1 VGAFARQSQTCKVID
16 LRRRSKLVGRIV
28 QHSNMSLESK
38 EKEQEAKNI
47 FTTADAVAFDV
58 DSTVLMEEGIDVL
71 AEVFGVREQ
80 VAQVTV
86 DAMNGRIKMQ
96 EALPTRLNLIN
107 PTVKGLE
114 DLHANRPIA
123 MCPGIGDLVK
133 KLHDRQVHVYLVSG
147 GFKQMI
153 EPVRQELG
161 IPESRVYANELLFDA
176 DGKYTGYDLNA
187 PTSRSGGKREVAQ
200 LLKDTH
206 GYKKLVFI
214 GDGATDL
221 EARPPADCFIG
232 YGGVAVRAKVKE
244 QADWFIADFAQLI
257 DLLQ

>member
-1 VGAFARQSQTCKVID
+1 
-16 LRRRSKLVGRIV
+16 
-28 QHSNMSLESK
+28 MSEEDNK
-38 EKEQEAKNI
+38 EKVSEAKQI
-47 FTTADAVAFDV
+47 FASADAVAFDV

-96 EALPTRLNLIN
+96 DALPARLNLIN

-114 DLHANRPIA
+114 DLHAHRPIA
-123 MCPGIGDLVK
+123 LSPGVKDLVQ
-133 KLHDRQVHVYLVSG
+133 KLHDKQVHVYLVSG

-153 EPVRQELG
+153 EPVRKELA
-161 IPESRVYANELLFDA
+161 IPESRLYANELLFDA
-176 DGKYTGYDLNA
+176 DGKYTGFDQSAL
-187 PTSRSGGKREVAQ
+187 TSRSGGKREVAQ

-232 YGGVAVRAKVKE
+232 YGGVAVRQKVKE
-244 QADWFIADFAQLI
+244 QADWFITDFAQLLE
-257 DLLQ
+257 LLSSS